1 MKTGAVQ
8 VGEFAL
14 TLRTVLPSDSQAVTA
29 LHTLVFGP
37 DVDGAWFTWKYGQAT
52 GQGRSLGL
60 WHDDNLIAYCGGLP
74 RTLWQ
79 HGKSRSGLQIGD
91 VMVHPAWRGILTRR
105 GPFFQV
111 SQRFYQQ
118 QLGVAPERAFQLGV
132 GFPNARHLRLAVLL
146 GLLHDGGVMES
157 LHWPV
162 LAATN
167 AGLPWHWRWKELLPT
182 QPGFDRA
189 VDAAWQAMRLRS
201 PELLLGQRDAAYL
214 RWRFADRP
222 AAVGSNAAA
231 TPRYRFYELR
241 RPWSLRASGVAVLD
255 LRADAAHWLD
265 WVGPIDLMPLASTAC
280 RLQAA
285 HAGASELTAWASA
298 AVAQCLAHTGIT
310 QREVCA
316 ALGLPT
322 TSDLAPSEAAG
333 LPWWLM
339 GGDTDFL

>member
-1 MKTGAVQ
+1 MTATTVQ

-14 TLRTVLPSDSQAVTA
+14 ALRDVLPGDSKAVTA

-37 DVDGAWFTWKYGQAT
+37 DVDAAWFSWKYGQDT
-52 GQGRSLGL
+52 GQGRALGV
-60 WHDDNLIAYCGGLP
+60 WHGQDLIAYCGGLP
-74 RTLWQ
+74 RTLWLD
-79 HGKSRSGLQIGD
+79 GKSRCGLQIGD

-111 SQRFYQQ
+111 SQGFYQQ
-118 QLGVAPERAFQLGV
+118 QLGRAPERAFQLGF

-162 LAATN
+162 LAATR
-167 AGLPWHWRWKELLPT
+167 ARLPWHWRWQELLPA
-182 QPGFDRA
+182 QARFDRA
-189 VDAAWQAMRLRS
+189 VNTAWQAMRIGS

-214 RWRFADRP
+214 RWRFVNRP
-222 AAVGSNAAA
+222 PSGNAVASV
-231 TPRYRFYELR
+231 TPRYRFFELH
-241 RPWSLRASGVAVLD
+241 RPCSVHSSGVAVLD
-255 LRADAAHWLD
+255 LRTRSAHWLD
-265 WVGPIDLMPLASTAC
+265 WIGPIGLIPLASTAC

-285 HAGASELTAWASA
+285 QAGATDLTTWASA
-298 AVAQCLAHTGIT
+298 AVAQCLANTGIA

-316 ALGLPT
+316 TLGLPCA
-322 TSDLAPSEAAG
+322 SDLAPAEAAG